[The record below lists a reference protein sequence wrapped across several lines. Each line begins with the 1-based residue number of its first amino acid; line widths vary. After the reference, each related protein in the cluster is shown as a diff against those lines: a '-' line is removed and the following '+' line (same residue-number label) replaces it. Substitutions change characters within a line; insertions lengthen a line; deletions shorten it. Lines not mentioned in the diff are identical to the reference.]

1 MLSFKINAYLCAK
14 INFITMN
21 KETIAA
27 ADFQRKAYAKP
38 QIRVV
43 EIKSADL
50 ICTSTNDPFQTDP
63 YNPWG

>member
-1 MLSFKINAYLCAK
+1 
-14 INFITMN
+14 MN

-27 ADFQRKAYAKP
+27 TDFKKPYAKP

-50 ICTSTNDPFQTDP
+50 ICTSTNDPFTPDP

>member
-1 MLSFKINAYLCAK
+1 
-14 INFITMN
+14 MN

-43 EIKSADL
+43 EIKEADI
-50 ICTSTNDPFQTDP
+50 ICTSGGTSKFSASGHEFEDEED
-63 YNPWG
+63 W

>member
-1 MLSFKINAYLCAK
+1 
-14 INFITMN
+14 MN

-50 ICTSTNDPFQTDP
+50 ICTSTSGQDLDYDDRYRNGFGE
-63 YNPWG
+63 N